1 MRNLIL
7 NLLLSLGAL
16 IFAQEKKFE
25 VTETVEELRAKGY
38 PLNVLEELPMVKGCE
53 SLAGHKGYLAKCMK
67 DQINFIF
74 APFMKGAEKVS
85 KGNGVRVYIEF
96 VINQDGSIS
105 AAERVKVSEQDLDE
119 FTREAFEKFRKKI
132 NDEKIFVSPGR
143 VHERDVNTLYGV
155 RYLKAFKRAQK
166 Q

>member
-7 NLLLSLGAL
+7 IILFSLGVS
-16 IFAQEKKFE
+16 FAQEQKLE
-25 VTETVEELRAKGY
+25 VTESVKELRAKGY

-74 APFMKGAEKVS
+74 APFMEGAEKVS

-132 NDEKIFVSPGR
+132 NEEKIFVSPGR

-155 RYLKAFKRAQK
+155 RYLKAFKRALK